1 MQQVCCS
8 GHCKNAHYSYDR
20 LLRPAPTVCCQCLL
34 LRHLQVYGT
43 LVPVV
48 LGVVIASGF
57 EPSFNVVGFSACI
70 AATVMRALKT
80 VLSGVL

>member
-1 MQQVCCS
+1 MD
-8 GHCKNAHYSYDR
+8 A
-20 LLRPAPTVCCQCLL
+20 
-34 LRHLQVYGT
+34 QVYGT

-57 EPSFNVVGFSACI
+57 EPSFNIIGFSSCI

-80 VLSGVL
+80 VLGGVL